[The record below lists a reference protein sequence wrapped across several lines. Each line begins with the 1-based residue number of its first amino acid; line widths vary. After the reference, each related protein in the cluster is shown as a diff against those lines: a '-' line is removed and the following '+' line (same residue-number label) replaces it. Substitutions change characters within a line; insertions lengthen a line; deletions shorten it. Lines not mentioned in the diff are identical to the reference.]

1 MQTSSQPIQAKP
13 SQVPLTQMKLS
24 RAGELAKTGDYEAAL
39 VLLLQMEPT
48 AAALDMRAR
57 IELQRGHYRDAR
69 SLWNEVLEL
78 APAHPGAK
86 QGLRSVQM
94 AVTRGKLLRQL
105 TLGVVVLGAASGLY
119 LALRPSA
126 EPPPAKAHVQAAPS
140 LPPKAAAVRSPV
152 PPPKAAIAAA
162 PAKPTLPQ
170 LALPDGVSVHD
181 EDGARVYSFEGGLF
195 SEGVTF
201 VTDGRERVTALGRAL
216 APYTQTIRI
225 ELVGYVDTLPVPTE
239 RQYRD
244 NTELALVRANAVL
257 GRLARTTKIPAEAL
271 GLRAVGGRLGP
282 ASDKQ
287 GDPRNRTVEIRVS
300 LR

>member
-1 MQTSSQPIQAKP
+1 
-13 SQVPLTQMKLS
+13 MKLS

-140 LPPKAAAVRSPV
+140 LPPKAAAVRAPAA
-152 PPPKAAIAAA
+152 PPKAAIAAA
-162 PAKPTLPQ
+162 PAKPRLLPDI
-170 LALPDGVSVHD
+170 ALPDGVSVRN
-181 EDGARVYSFEGGLF
+181 EDGAHVYSFDGGLF

-201 VTDGRERVTALGRAL
+201 VTDGREKVTALGRAL
-216 APYTQTIRI
+216 APYTQTLQI
-225 ELVGYVDTLPVPTE
+225 ELIGYVDTLPVPTE

-244 NTELALVRANAVL
+244 NTELALIRANAVL